1 MSGAGRVP
9 LEAALV
15 RVWNGDTSVGAGF
28 LAGPRHLLTA
38 AHVVASALGTPPDGP
53 PPTEHVLV
61 DFPLL
66 APGVRCAAEVVAWSP
81 VGADLTGDVAGLRL
95 LGPPPEGARPLVLTR
110 YGGLSDDQLVM
121 VGFPRGL
128 EIGSWIYGRPGGP
141 VATGWVEIESDPARG
156 ATIERGFSGAPVWHP
171 GLDAVVGMVVRKVGG
186 APPKIGYMIPVGAL
200 LAAWPEVERV
210 IERASPFRAL
220 RPFTERDAGLYFGR
234 EDQAAR
240 IVRRV
245 RAGTAAICVTGP
257 TGVGKSSLL
266 AAGVLPG
273 LRAGPGAAG
282 APGPQAGPGAAG
294 VPGSQAG
301 PGAAGVPGSRVSPGA
316 EAGPDSEVAVVVLR
330 PSDGSTPLRA
340 LAFALGRLTG
350 SDPFER
356 LAAGGTA
363 DVVAEILDG
372 YPAERLLV
380 AVDQFEELFGYP
392 AEEQAAFT
400 AALGSALRP
409 GARFSVLVALADT
422 FRAAASTN
430 PAVAELA
437 ARWLPVTLGEL
448 TTTELRRAVTGPL
461 ATIGTVDYETGLVDR
476 ILDDVQSAPSSLP
489 LLQFALTQLWERR
502 RGGLLTHEA
511 FDELGGVRGALAGYA
526 EDVWDGLEPAA
537 RLAARR
543 LLVQLV
549 RPLPDGDLSVRRTAR
564 RDELDE
570 DQWTIAQRLATGRLL
585 VLRSAPEVGVELAHE
600 SLVVEWDRLHGY
612 ATRYREF
619 RLWQENLRQRR
630 AQWTAEDGAA
640 RRLLSSVELRD
651 ARHWEDGHGAD
662 LAPAERHFLQLSRNR
677 RRGRRAR
684 WAFALVVAL
693 VASVV
698 GYGHLRGQ
706 VAESSAIELTRNAA
720 QLRLSGDRDGYGALQ
735 LALRAFRTHPDVT
748 FEPGSFSEDFEGVD
762 TLLPGRA
769 VRDGDLPQQV
779 SADGRT
785 MVLLDAGKTPHVMVW
800 DVHAR
805 RRLHAAP
812 LAALFH
818 PLDAASQPVI
828 SRSGR
833 YIAFVQWVAPVYQL
847 GPVDAEG
854 LPKQDPKD
862 FPTCKVP
869 HAATAVTCLVVYDLS
884 RGRIAVA
891 APMGGLFA
899 HIRSIS
905 IDRDDQS
912 VGVVVAGDLGLAPKS
927 STNTLERWDLGSG
940 QRREPVGLPWRSWVH
955 RLWLEPGG
963 AFLDELLPND
973 AGTAPGSSALSF
985 ADLAGDGPLRVP
997 LADRTTGAAASLD
1010 GGTVAAR
1017 VPLADGFAE
1026 LRTWRTASR
1035 APGGPVTGLSREES
1049 RGALALSPDGSVV
1062 LSAWQRGVG
1071 ALATA
1076 TDIRTVDIGG
1086 VAVSGWNTAGGA
1098 RIPGEPRFSGY
1109 WSALLPLAEG
1119 PDAPVLLLGAGIVG
1133 AVLPGPGLPAPLRR
1147 LTSAERDAPKRSAA
1161 FRVDRLCA
1169 LMVEPNEDG
1178 AARRKNVPSGAYQG
1192 PVCP

>member
-15 RVWNGDTSVGAGF
+15 RVWSGDTSVGAGF
-28 LAGPRHLLTA
+28 LAGPRHILTA
-38 AHVVASALGTPPDGP
+38 AHVVAGAVGVPPEGP
-53 PPTEHVLV
+53 APTEHVLV

-95 LGPPPEGARPLVLTR
+95 VGPPPEGARPLVLTR

-220 RPFTERDAGLYFGR
+220 RPFTERDAGLFFGR
-234 EDQAAR
+234 EDQAER

-273 LRAGPGAAG
+273 LRAGAGAAG
-282 APGPQAGPGAAG
+282 APRP
-294 VPGSQAG
+294 
-301 PGAAGVPGSRVSPGA
+301 
-316 EAGPDSEVAVVVLR
+316 EAGSEVAVVVLR

-340 LAFALGRLTG
+340 LAFALCRLTG

-363 DVVAEILDG
+363 DVVAEILDRH
-372 YPAERLLV
+372 PAERLLV

-409 GARFSVLVALADT
+409 GSRFSVLVTLADT
-422 FRAAASTN
+422 FRGAASTS

-461 ATIGTVDYETGLVDR
+461 ATIGTVDYEAGLVDR

-526 EDVWDGLEPAA
+526 EDVWAGLEPAA

-543 LLVQLV
+543 LLIQLV

-570 DQWTIAQRLATGRLL
+570 NQWTIAQRLATGRLL

-600 SLVVEWDRLHGY
+600 SLVTEWDRLHGY
-612 ATRYREF
+612 AKEYREF
-619 RLWQENLRQRR
+619 RLWQENLRQRM
-630 AQWTAEDGAA
+630 AQWTAEERAA
-640 RRLLSSVELRD
+640 RRLLSPVELRD
-651 ARHWEDGHGAD
+651 ARRWEGGHGED
-662 LAPAERHFLQLSRNR
+662 LGGAERDFLQLSRNR
-677 RRGRRAR
+677 RRVRRA
-684 WAFALVVAL
+684 WWSFALVVAL

-698 GYGHLRGQ
+698 TYGHLRGQ

-735 LALRAFRTHPDVT
+735 LALRAFRTHPDVP
-748 FEPGSFSEDFEGVD
+748 FVAGSFGEDFEGVD
-762 TLLPGRA
+762 TLLPGRT

-785 MVLLDAGKTPHVMVW
+785 MVLLDAAKTPHVMLW
-800 DVHAR
+800 DVPGR

-833 YIAFVQWVAPVYQL
+833 YIAFVQWVAPVFEL

-854 LPKQDPKD
+854 LPKQNPKD

-869 HAATAVTCLVVYDLS
+869 SAVTAVTCLVVYDLS
-884 RGRIAVA
+884 RGRVALA
-891 APMGGLFA
+891 APLGGLFA

-905 IDRDDQS
+905 IDQDDRT
-912 VGVVVAGDLGLAPKS
+912 VGVMVAGDVALSPKS

-940 QRREPVGLPWRSWVH
+940 QRREPVALPWRSWIH
-955 RLWLEPGG
+955 RLWLVPGG
-963 AFLDELLPND
+963 AFLDEWLPND
-973 AGTAPGSSALSF
+973 AGTAPGSAALSY
-985 ADLAGDGPLRVP
+985 ADLAGDGPRRVP
-997 LADRTTGAAASLD
+997 LADRITGATASLD

-1026 LRTWRTASR
+1026 VRTWRTGSR
-1035 APGGPVTGLSREES
+1035 APGGPVTGLSKEES
-1049 RGALALSPDGSVV
+1049 RGTLALSPDGSVV

-1086 VAVSGWNTAGGA
+1086 VAVSSWSAAGGA

-1109 WSALLPLAEG
+1109 WSGLLPLGEG

-1147 LTSAERDAPKRSAA
+1147 LTAAEKDPPKRSAE

-1169 LMVEPNEDG
+1169 VMVEPNEDG